1 MSYEIF
7 NEDCLEGMKR
17 LANGSVG
24 AVITD
29 LPFAITDCDWDK
41 AIDLERFWREVNRVL
56 APCSSALLFASSRFT
71 FELYASNPEQFRYRW
86 IWAKNSAADF
96 INAKNKP
103 QTSFEDIMVFSN
115 GVVAHKGKSARRM
128 KYFPQ
133 GLRPY
138 TQGERVNYSKKKQD
152 YATRQASEDS
162 TYRMWNTV
170 PPPCTWCRDGRISE
184 KASGRFR

>member
-7 NEDCLEGMKR
+7 NEDCLDGMRR
-17 LANGSVG
+17 LAEGSVG

-29 LPFAITDCDWDK
+29 LPFGITDCGWDK
-41 AIDLERFWREVNRVL
+41 AIDLERFWHEVNRVL

-71 FELYASNPEQFRYRW
+71 FELYASNPSQFRYRW

-96 INAKNKP
+96 VNAKNKP

-115 GVVAHKGKSARRM
+115 GVVAHAGKSARRM

-133 GLRPY
+133 GLKPY
-138 TQGERVNYSKKKQD
+138 TQGERVNYSKKKLD
-152 YATRQASEDS
+152 YAMRRAFEDS
-162 TYRMWNTV
+162 IYRMWNAV
-170 PPPCTWCRDGRISE
+170 PPPHVVSW
-184 KASGRFR
+184 